1 MRRNIGGACAGLA
14 GLAFA
19 PQAHAFVANP
29 SVAPAKAPALRASLA
44 SQSAPR
50 TASEPASAG
59 AAHGFAAA
67 AAGLGFAAAVV
78 RGSRKQASTKAAASL
93 VSLRAVKVGDS
104 IPNVGLDKGFPPDK
118 VMLGDYCKG
127 KKVVLVGLPGA
138 FTPT

>member
-1 MRRNIGGACAGLA
+1 MVFKKPFDRLLNIMLNETIQEHLILPSLSSGMRRNFGGACAGLA

-29 SVAPAKAPALRASLA
+29 GVAPAKAPALRASLA

-67 AAGLGFAAAVV
+67 AAGLGFAA
-78 RGSRKQASTKAAASL
+78 
-93 VSLRAVKVGDS
+93 
-104 IPNVGLDKGFPPDK
+104 GLD
-118 VMLGDYCKG
+118 
-127 KKVVLVGLPGA
+127 
-138 FTPT
+138 